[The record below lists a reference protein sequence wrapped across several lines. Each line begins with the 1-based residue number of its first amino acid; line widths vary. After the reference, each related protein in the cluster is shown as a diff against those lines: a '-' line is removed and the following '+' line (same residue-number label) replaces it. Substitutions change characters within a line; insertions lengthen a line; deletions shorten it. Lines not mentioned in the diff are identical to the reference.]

1 MSKFIIEP
9 YTPKPEIQNLDEVYD
24 FKRCCMDSDEPQCR
38 VFATL
43 NIISFNHFFLIKRSS
58 TRHNLTLLYAKQY
71 STSSQWEPQ
80 EGCRFLLSFLDVGIN
95 GAEQMSYNN
104 HKKLAPDSS
113 IKE

>member
-1 MSKFIIEP
+1 M
-9 YTPKPEIQNLDEVYD
+9 V
-24 FKRCCMDSDEPQCR
+24 
-38 VFATL
+38 
-43 NIISFNHFFLIKRSS
+43 
-58 TRHNLTLLYAKQY
+58 YAKQY
-71 STSSQWEPQ
+71 SSSSQWEPQ